1 MSEQLAGKKRI
12 RGGHK
17 ESATRIIQQVDDV
30 IVAGD
35 SESAVEIDTKRLLY
49 LKFSLGEK
57 LGILKKLDEEVL
69 DFIEEETD
77 ISWEIEQADEF
88 KERIYVATID
98 IDKCCEY
105 ACKLNSSTDVTGT
118 RSSRTHAHGAQ
129 MKLLK
134 LIIRNFIVGIL
145 LAGLRFG
152 IRLNQLLT
160 ETLDCQKLT
169 NLTI

>member
-1 MSEQLAGKKRI
+1 MSEQLAKKRRI

-17 ESATRIIQQVDDV
+17 SATRIIQQVDDV
-30 IVAGD
+30 IAAGD
-35 SESAVEIDTKRLLY
+35 SKSSVEIDTKRLLH
-49 LKFSLGEK
+49 LKFSLGKK
-57 LGILKKLDEEVL
+57 LGILKLDEEIL

-88 KERIYVATID
+88 KERIYAATID

-105 ACKLNSSTDVTGT
+105 ACELNPPTDVTGT

-129 MKLLK
+129 VKLPK
-134 LIIRNFIVGIL
+134 L
-145 LAGLRFG
+145 LAGLCFG
-152 IRLNQLLT
+152 IHLNQLLT